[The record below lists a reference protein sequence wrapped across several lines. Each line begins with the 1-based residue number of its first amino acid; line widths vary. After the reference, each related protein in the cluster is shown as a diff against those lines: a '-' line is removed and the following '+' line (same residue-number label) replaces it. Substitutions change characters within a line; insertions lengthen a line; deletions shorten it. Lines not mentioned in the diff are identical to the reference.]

1 MSVYVYNRE
10 TKNVYEE
17 KQFKEKQ
24 LKFLCETLPGRIIL
38 KFISGRWYSRY
49 IGKKNSKRKSIA
61 KIKPFIE
68 KYGIDITEYE
78 KKEYRSFNEFFTR
91 KIISEKRPVQKN
103 KNILISVADSKL
115 RYYKIEENLSIK
127 IKNSVYTV
135 EELLGDRQLAAEF
148 KNGTCL
154 VFRLT
159 VDDCHRYCYFDTGR
173 LMRRKHID
181 GKLHT
186 IRPVAEKRHKVYCE
200 NFREY
205 SVLITENFGKAVQME
220 VGALLVG
227 KIVNMEK
234 PEFKKGEEKGW
245 FELGGSTIIL
255 FFQENTVKIDEDVVS
270 NSYRGIETKVKYGER
285 IGEKYVKEVKY
296 LF

>member
-10 TKNVYEE
+10 TKSVYEE

-24 LKFLCETLPGRIIL
+24 LKFLYETFFGRIIL
-38 KFISGRWYSRY
+38 KFISGKWYSRY
-49 IGKKNSKRKSIA
+49 SGKKNSKRKSIA

-68 KYGIDITEYE
+68 KYGIDMEDY
-78 KKEYRSFNEFFTR
+78 KKREYRSFNEFFTR
-91 KIISEKRPVQKN
+91 KIIPEKRPIPKD

-115 RYYKIEENLSIK
+115 RCYKIEENLSIK
-127 IKNSVYTV
+127 IKNSIYTV
-135 EELLGDRQLAAEF
+135 EELLGDKELAEEF
-148 KNGTCL
+148 RNGICL

-159 VDDCHRYCYFDTGR
+159 IDDYHRYCYFDDGR
-173 LMRRKHID
+173 LLRRKYID

-186 IRPVAEKRHKVYCE
+186 VRPVSEKRHKVYCE

-205 SVLITENFGKAVQME
+205 SLLFTENFGKVVQME

-234 PEFKKGEEKGW
+234 LKFKKGEEKGW
-245 FELGGSTIIL
+245 FELGGSTILL
-255 FFQENTVKIDEDVVS
+255 FFAENTVNIDKDIIS
-270 NSYRGIETKVKYGER
+270 NSYKGIETKVKYGER
-285 IGEKYVKEVKY
+285 IGEKIC
-296 LF
+296 

>member
-24 LKFLCETLPGRIIL
+24 LKFLYETLPGRIIL
-38 KFISGRWYSRY
+38 KFISGKWYSRY
-49 IGKKNSKRKSIA
+49 SGKKNSKRKSIA

-68 KYGIDITEYE
+68 KYGIDMEEYE

-91 KIISEKRPVQKN
+91 KIIPEKRPVPKDN
-103 KNILISVADSKL
+103 SILISVADSKL

-127 IKNSVYTV
+127 IKNSIYTV
-135 EELLGDRQLAAEF
+135 EELLGDRELAAEF

-159 VDDCHRYCYFDTGR
+159 VDDCHRYCYFDNGR

-186 IRPVAEKRHKVYCE
+186 VRAISEKRHKVYCE

-205 SVLITENFGKAVQME
+205 SVLLTENFGKAVQME

-234 PEFKKGEEKGW
+234 LEFKKGEEKGW

-255 FFQENTVKIDEDVVS
+255 FFQENTVKIDEDIVS
-270 NSYRGIETKVKYGER
+270 NSYRGLETKVKYGER
-285 IGEKYVKEVKY
+285 IGKKYVKEVKY